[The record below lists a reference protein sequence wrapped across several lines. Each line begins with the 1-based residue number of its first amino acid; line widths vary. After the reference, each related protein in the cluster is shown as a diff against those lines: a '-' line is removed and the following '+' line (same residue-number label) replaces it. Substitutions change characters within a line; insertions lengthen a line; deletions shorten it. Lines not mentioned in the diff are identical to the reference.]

1 VQRWSIVTSIIVLS
15 LVIAVILPGC
25 NLLKKS
31 ASTSSDSSSAQSD
44 PSQPLTSSWSMTRT
58 GYQPPFP
65 PAVPGFLVDQIF
77 PKNPVWS
84 ITVSGSQLAVTYD
97 GKTTWFN
104 PMGMNVKTNPVTATQ
119 NADKKSCTFKGGG
132 NLSAAKLPGAL
143 SLLGA
148 LTGGM
153 EDINVNYTDTIVVTL
168 TSPTQITATIT
179 YSSSGTYTG
188 GKGKDN
194 FNYPGS
200 LTYTGTKK

>member
-1 VQRWSIVTSIIVLS
+1 MF
-15 LVIAVILPGC
+15 
-25 NLLKKS
+25 KKS
-31 ASTSSDSSSAQSD
+31 SATSSAKAD
-44 PSQPLTSSWSMTRT
+44 PSEPLTSSWSMTRT

-65 PAVPGFLVDQIF
+65 PAVPGFLVDQVF

-84 ITVSGSQLAVTYD
+84 ISVSGSQLALAYD
-97 GKTTWFN
+97 GRATWFN
-104 PMGMNVKTNPVTATQ
+104 PMGMNTKTNPVTATE

-132 NLSAAKLPGAL
+132 NLSASKLPGAL

-153 EDINVNYTDTIVVTL
+153 EDISVNYTDTIVVTL

-179 YSSSGTYTG
+179 YSSSGSYTG
-188 GKGKDN
+188 GKGPDK